1 MTVPATV
8 HSYGHKPLQFAA
20 IAPCVR
26 HLLAAQDM
34 CDSVA
39 ANMQQQDP
47 KVDLCL

>member
-1 MTVPATV
+1 VTVAARGYDC
-8 HSYGHKPLQFAA
+8 SCAA

-39 ANMQQQDP
+39 ANMQQQDS
-47 KVDLCL
+47 KVDLCI